1 MKKLSII
8 IVTYNSQKDILN
20 CLSSIHQT
28 CDLPQEAL
36 EIIIIDNSSIA
47 VFLETEELIRLQH
60 GDNIKIIHNSKN
72 GGYGQGNNIGI
83 QNATAEVVC
92 IVNPDV
98 LFLIPIFQE
107 ALKMF
112 NENKDLAMVG
122 GKQFGGGDISYW
134 IRPEYDFFLFTAPI
148 SKILNKF
155 NIYLQKYFYLS
166 GALLFVSKPKF
177 LEIGGFDEKMF
188 MYCEEAD
195 ITNRFLQ
202 MKYETSYRREF
213 HYQHLIDER
222 SEASENS
229 LKFIIS
235 SYKVYFSKYKF
246 SFAGYMKRRI
256 FSFRALMFFGQF
268 FGNKQL
274 YNKNLKYLEIFKT
287 HQL

>member
-1 MKKLSII
+1 MKSLSII

-20 CLSSIHQT
+20 CLSSIFET
-28 CDLPQEAL
+28 SDIPREAID
-36 EIIIIDNSSIA
+36 IIVIDNSSKE
-47 VFLETEELIRLQH
+47 VFIETEELIISQY
-60 GDNIKIIHNSKN
+60 GTEINIIRNSKN
-72 GGYGQGNNIGI
+72 GGYGQGNNFGI
-83 QNATAEVVC
+83 QYAMAEVIC

-98 LFLIPIFQE
+98 IFLKPIFQE
-107 ALKMF
+107 ALNMF
-112 NENKDLAMVG
+112 IVNERLAMIG

-166 GALLFVSKPKF
+166 GALLFVSKTKF

-195 ITNRFLQ
+195 ITKRFLQ
-202 MKYETSYRREF
+202 KNYETSYRKDF

-222 SEASENS
+222 SEAGEMS
-229 LKFIIS
+229 LKFLIN
-235 SYKVYFSKYKF
+235 SYKIYFSKFDFNYRGF
-246 SFAGYMKRRI
+246 MRRRI
-256 FSFRALMFFGQF
+256 FTFKALMLFGKL

-274 YNKNLKYLEIFKT
+274 HNKNLKYFEIFRKL
-287 HQL
+287 Q

>member
-1 MKKLSII
+1 MKSLSII

-20 CLSSIHQT
+20 CLSSIFET
-28 CDLPQEAL
+28 SDINREAID
-36 EIIIIDNSSIA
+36 IIVIDNSSKE
-47 VFLETEELIRLQH
+47 VFIETEELIISQY
-60 GDNIKIIHNSKN
+60 GTEINIIHNSKN
-72 GGYGQGNNIGI
+72 GGYGQGNNFGI
-83 QNATAEVVC
+83 QNAKAEVIC

-98 LFLIPIFQE
+98 IFLKPIFQE
-107 ALKMF
+107 ALNMF
-112 NENKDLAMVG
+112 NVNERLAMIG

-166 GALLFVSKPKF
+166 GALLFVSKTKF

-195 ITNRFLQ
+195 ITKRFLQ
-202 MKYETSYRREF
+202 KKFKTSFRKDF

-222 SEASENS
+222 GEAGEMN
-229 LKFIIS
+229 LQFLIN
-235 SYKVYFSKYKF
+235 SYKIYFSKFDFNYRGF
-246 SFAGYMKRRI
+246 MRRRI
-256 FSFRALMFFGQF
+256 FTFKALMLFGKL

-274 YNKNLKYLEIFKT
+274 HNKNLKYFEIFRKL
-287 HQL
+287 Q

>member
-1 MKKLSII
+1 MKSLSII

-20 CLSSIHQT
+20 CLSSIFET
-28 CDLPQEAL
+28 SDIPREAID
-36 EIIIIDNSSIA
+36 IIVIDNSSKE
-47 VFLETEELIRLQH
+47 VFIETEELIISQY
-60 GDNIKIIHNSKN
+60 GTEINIIHNSKN
-72 GGYGQGNNIGI
+72 GGYGQGNNFGI
-83 QNATAEVVC
+83 QNAKAEVIC

-98 LFLIPIFQE
+98 IFLKPIFQE
-107 ALKMF
+107 ALNMF
-112 NENKDLAMVG
+112 NVNERLAMIG

-166 GALLFVSKPKF
+166 GALLFVSKTKF

-195 ITNRFLQ
+195 ITKRFLQ
-202 MKYETSYRREF
+202 KNYETSYRKDF

-222 SEASENS
+222 SEAGEMS
-229 LKFIIS
+229 LKFLIN
-235 SYKVYFSKYKF
+235 SYKIYFSKFDFNYRGF
-246 SFAGYMKRRI
+246 MRRRI
-256 FSFRALMFFGQF
+256 FTFKALMLFGKL

-274 YNKNLKYLEIFKT
+274 HNKNLKYFEIFRKL
-287 HQL
+287 Q

>member
-1 MKKLSII
+1 MKSLSII

-20 CLSSIHQT
+20 CLSSIFET
-28 CDLPQEAL
+28 SDINREAID
-36 EIIIIDNSSIA
+36 IIVIDNSSKE
-47 VFLETEELIRLQH
+47 VFIETEELIISQY
-60 GDNIKIIHNSKN
+60 GTEINIIHNYKN
-72 GGYGQGNNIGI
+72 GGYGQGNNFGI
-83 QNATAEVVC
+83 QNAKAEVIC

-98 LFLIPIFQE
+98 IFLKPIFQE
-107 ALKMF
+107 ALNMF
-112 NENKDLAMVG
+112 NVNERLAMIG

-148 SKILNKF
+148 TKLLNKF

-166 GALLFVSKPKF
+166 GALLFVSKTKF

-229 LKFIIS
+229 LKFLIN
-235 SYKVYFSKYKF
+235 SYKTYFSKFDFNYRGF
-246 SFAGYMKRRI
+246 MRRRI
-256 FSFRALMFFGQF
+256 FTFKALMFFGQF

>member
-1 MKKLSII
+1 MKSLSII

-20 CLSSIHQT
+20 CLSSIFET
-28 CDLPQEAL
+28 SDIPREAID
-36 EIIIIDNSSIA
+36 IIVIDNSSKE
-47 VFLETEELIRLQH
+47 VFIETEELIISQY
-60 GDNIKIIHNSKN
+60 GTEINIIHNSKN
-72 GGYGQGNNIGI
+72 GGYGQGNNFGI
-83 QNATAEVVC
+83 QNAKAEVIC

-98 LFLIPIFQE
+98 IFLKPIFQE
-107 ALKMF
+107 ALNMF
-112 NENKDLAMVG
+112 NVNERLAMIG

-166 GALLFVSKPKF
+166 GALLFVSKTKF

-195 ITNRFLQ
+195 ITKRFLQ
-202 MKYETSYRREF
+202 KKFKTSFRKDF

-222 SEASENS
+222 GEAGEMN
-229 LKFIIS
+229 LQFLIN
-235 SYKVYFSKYKF
+235 SYKIYFSKFDFNYRGF
-246 SFAGYMKRRI
+246 MRRRI
-256 FSFRALMFFGQF
+256 FTFKALMLFGKL

-274 YNKNLKYLEIFKT
+274 HNKNLKYFEIFRKL
-287 HQL
+287 Q

>member
-1 MKKLSII
+1 MKSLSII

-20 CLSSIHQT
+20 CLSSIFET
-28 CDLPQEAL
+28 SDINREAID
-36 EIIIIDNSSIA
+36 IIVIDNSSKE
-47 VFLETEELIRLQH
+47 VFIETEELIISQY
-60 GDNIKIIHNSKN
+60 GTEINIIHNYKN
-72 GGYGQGNNIGI
+72 GGYGQGNNFGI
-83 QNATAEVVC
+83 QNAKAEVIC

-98 LFLIPIFQE
+98 IFLKPIFQE
-107 ALKMF
+107 ALNMF
-112 NENKDLAMVG
+112 NVNERLAMIG

-148 SKILNKF
+148 TKLLNKF

-166 GALLFVSKPKF
+166 GALLFVSKTKF
-177 LEIGGFDEKMF
+177 LEIGGFDEEMF

-229 LKFIIS
+229 LKFLIN
-235 SYKVYFSKYKF
+235 SYKIYFSKFDFNYRGF
-246 SFAGYMKRRI
+246 MRRRI
-256 FSFRALMFFGQF
+256 FTLKALMFFGQF

>member
-1 MKKLSII
+1 MKSLSII

-20 CLSSIHQT
+20 CLSSIFET
-28 CDLPQEAL
+28 SDIPREAID
-36 EIIIIDNSSIA
+36 IIVIDNSSKE
-47 VFLETEELIRLQH
+47 VFIETEELIISQY
-60 GDNIKIIHNSKN
+60 GTEINIIHNYKN
-72 GGYGQGNNIGI
+72 GGYGQGNNFGI
-83 QNATAEVVC
+83 QNAKAEVIC

-98 LFLIPIFQE
+98 IFLKPIFQE
-107 ALKMF
+107 ALNMF
-112 NENKDLAMVG
+112 NVNERLAMIG

-148 SKILNKF
+148 SKLLNKF

-166 GALLFVSKPKF
+166 GALLFVSKTKF

-229 LKFIIS
+229 LKFLIN
-235 SYKVYFSKYKF
+235 SYKIYFSKLDFNYRGF
-246 SFAGYMKRRI
+246 MRRRI
-256 FSFRALMFFGQF
+256 FTFKALMFFGQF

>member
-1 MKKLSII
+1 MKSLSII

-20 CLSSIHQT
+20 CLSSIFET
-28 CDLPQEAL
+28 SDINREAID
-36 EIIIIDNSSIA
+36 IIVIDNSSKE
-47 VFLETEELIRLQH
+47 VFIETEELIISQY
-60 GDNIKIIHNSKN
+60 GTEINIIHNYKN
-72 GGYGQGNNIGI
+72 GGYGQGNNFGI
-83 QNATAEVVC
+83 QNAKAEVIC

-98 LFLIPIFQE
+98 IFLKPIFQE
-107 ALKMF
+107 ALNMF
-112 NENKDLAMVG
+112 NVNERLAMIG

-148 SKILNKF
+148 TKLLNKF

-166 GALLFVSKPKF
+166 GALLFVSKTKF

-229 LKFIIS
+229 LKFLIN
-235 SYKVYFSKYKF
+235 SYKIYFSKFDFNYRGF
-246 SFAGYMKRRI
+246 MRRRI
-256 FSFRALMFFGQF
+256 FTFKALMFFGQF

>member
-1 MKKLSII
+1 MKSLSII

-20 CLSSIHQT
+20 CLSSIFET
-28 CDLPQEAL
+28 SDIPREAID
-36 EIIIIDNSSIA
+36 IIVIDNSSKE
-47 VFLETEELIRLQH
+47 VFIETEELIISQY
-60 GDNIKIIHNSKN
+60 GTEINIIHNSKN
-72 GGYGQGNNIGI
+72 GGYGQGNNFGI
-83 QNATAEVVC
+83 QNAKAEVIC

-98 LFLIPIFQE
+98 IFLKPIFQE
-107 ALKMF
+107 ALNMF
-112 NENKDLAMVG
+112 NVNERLAMIG

-166 GALLFVSKPKF
+166 GALLFVSKTKF

-195 ITNRFLQ
+195 ITKRFLQ
-202 MKYETSYRREF
+202 KNYETSYRKDF

-222 SEASENS
+222 SEAGEMS
-229 LKFIIS
+229 LKFLIN
-235 SYKVYFSKYKF
+235 SYKIYFSKFDFNYSGF
-246 SFAGYMKRRI
+246 MRRRI
-256 FSFRALMFFGQF
+256 FTFKALMFFGKF

-287 HQL
+287 HRL

>member
-1 MKKLSII
+1 MKSLSII

-20 CLSSIHQT
+20 CLSSIFET
-28 CDLPQEAL
+28 SDIPREAID
-36 EIIIIDNSSIA
+36 IIVIDNSSKE
-47 VFLETEELIRLQH
+47 VFIETEELIISQY
-60 GDNIKIIHNSKN
+60 GTEINIIHNSKN
-72 GGYGQGNNIGI
+72 GGYGQGNNFGI
-83 QNATAEVVC
+83 QNAKAEVIC

-98 LFLIPIFQE
+98 IFLKPIFQE
-107 ALKMF
+107 ALNMF
-112 NENKDLAMVG
+112 NVNERLAMIG

-166 GALLFVSKPKF
+166 GALLFVSKTKF

-195 ITNRFLQ
+195 ITKRFLQ
-202 MKYETSYRREF
+202 KNYETSYRKDF

-222 SEASENS
+222 SEAGEMS
-229 LKFIIS
+229 LKFLIN
-235 SYKVYFSKYKF
+235 SYKIYFSKFDFNYSGF
-246 SFAGYMKRRI
+246 MRRRI
-256 FSFRALMFFGQF
+256 FTFKALMLFGKL

-274 YNKNLKYLEIFKT
+274 HNKNLKYFEIFRKL
-287 HQL
+287 Q

>member
-1 MKKLSII
+1 MKSLSII

-20 CLSSIHQT
+20 CLSSIFET
-28 CDLPQEAL
+28 SDIPREAID
-36 EIIIIDNSSIA
+36 IIVIDNSSKE
-47 VFLETEELIRLQH
+47 VFIETEELIISQY
-60 GDNIKIIHNSKN
+60 GTEINIIHNYKN
-72 GGYGQGNNIGI
+72 GGYGQGNNFGI
-83 QNATAEVVC
+83 QNAKAEVIC

-98 LFLIPIFQE
+98 IFLKPIFQE
-107 ALKMF
+107 ALNMF
-112 NENKDLAMVG
+112 NVNERLAMIG

-166 GALLFVSKPKF
+166 GALLFVSKTKF

-195 ITNRFLQ
+195 ITKRFLQ
-202 MKYETSYRREF
+202 KNYETSYRKDF

-222 SEASENS
+222 SEAGEMS
-229 LKFIIS
+229 LKFLIN
-235 SYKVYFSKYKF
+235 SYKIYFSKFDFNYRGF
-246 SFAGYMKRRI
+246 MRRRI
-256 FSFRALMFFGQF
+256 FTFKALMLFGKL

-274 YNKNLKYLEIFKT
+274 HNKNLKYFEIFRKL
-287 HQL
+287 Q

>member
-1 MKKLSII
+1 MKSLSII

-20 CLSSIHQT
+20 CLSSIFET
-28 CDLPQEAL
+28 SDINREAID
-36 EIIIIDNSSIA
+36 IIVIDNSSKE
-47 VFLETEELIRLQH
+47 VFIETEELIISQY
-60 GDNIKIIHNSKN
+60 GTEINIIHNYKN
-72 GGYGQGNNIGI
+72 GGYGQGNNFGI
-83 QNATAEVVC
+83 QNAKAEVIC

-98 LFLIPIFQE
+98 IFLKPIFQE
-107 ALKMF
+107 ALNMF
-112 NENKDLAMVG
+112 NVNERLAMIG

-148 SKILNKF
+148 SKLLNKF

-166 GALLFVSKPKF
+166 GALLFVSKTKF

-229 LKFIIS
+229 LKFLIN
-235 SYKVYFSKYKF
+235 SYKTYFSKFDFNYRGF
-246 SFAGYMKRRI
+246 MRRRI
-256 FSFRALMFFGQF
+256 FTFKALMFFGQF

>member
-1 MKKLSII
+1 MKSLSII

-20 CLSSIHQT
+20 CLSSIFET
-28 CDLPQEAL
+28 SDINREAID
-36 EIIIIDNSSIA
+36 IIVIDNSSKE
-47 VFLETEELIRLQH
+47 VFIETEELIISQY
-60 GDNIKIIHNSKN
+60 GTEINIIHNSKN
-72 GGYGQGNNIGI
+72 GGYGQGNNFGI
-83 QNATAEVVC
+83 QNAKAEVIC

-98 LFLIPIFQE
+98 IFLKPIFQE
-107 ALKMF
+107 ALNMF
-112 NENKDLAMVG
+112 NVNERLAMIG

-166 GALLFVSKPKF
+166 GALLFVSKTKF

-229 LKFIIS
+229 LKFLIN
-235 SYKVYFSKYKF
+235 SYKIYFSKFDFNYRGF
-246 SFAGYMKRRI
+246 MRRRI
-256 FSFRALMFFGQF
+256 FTFKALMLFGKL

-274 YNKNLKYLEIFKT
+274 HNKNLKYFEIFRKL
-287 HQL
+287 Q

>member
-1 MKKLSII
+1 MKSLSII

-20 CLSSIHQT
+20 CLSSIFET
-28 CDLPQEAL
+28 SDINREAID
-36 EIIIIDNSSIA
+36 IIVIDNSSKE
-47 VFLETEELIRLQH
+47 VFIETEELIISQY
-60 GDNIKIIHNSKN
+60 GTEINIIHNYKN
-72 GGYGQGNNIGI
+72 GGYGQGNNFGI
-83 QNATAEVVC
+83 QNAKAEVIC

-98 LFLIPIFQE
+98 IFLKPIFQE
-107 ALKMF
+107 ALNMF
-112 NENKDLAMVG
+112 NVNERLAMIG

-148 SKILNKF
+148 SKLLNKF

-166 GALLFVSKPKF
+166 GALLFVSKTKF

-229 LKFIIS
+229 LKFLIN
-235 SYKVYFSKYKF
+235 SYKIYFSKFDFNYRGF
-246 SFAGYMKRRI
+246 MRRRI
-256 FSFRALMFFGQF
+256 FTFKALMFFGQF